1 MNRREAIVVLNDYK
15 NRIPNPDFKE
25 ACEIVI
31 SEMEKQE
38 YIIMDN
44 IELSE
49 MCSELTNILWENTYN
64 KNTGEK

>member
-15 NRIPNPDFKE
+15 NRILNPDFKE
-25 ACEIVI
+25 ACETVI

-49 MCSELTNILWENTYN
+49 MCSKLTNILWENVYN